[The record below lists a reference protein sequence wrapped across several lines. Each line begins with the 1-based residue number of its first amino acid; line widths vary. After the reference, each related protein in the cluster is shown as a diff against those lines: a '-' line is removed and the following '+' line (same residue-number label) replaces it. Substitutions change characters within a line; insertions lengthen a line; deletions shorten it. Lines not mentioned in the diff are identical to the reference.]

1 MTRKRVAAI
10 FAVALAA
17 AVVGTAG
24 ASLMHRMTAP
34 PTATKVTVHGQWTI
48 IVRNKHHKIVAR
60 RHFENALVSTGAGTI
75 AALLTGNAVAG
86 SWGVNVTFGA
96 IVDQYNSAS
105 DSPPFYK
112 NLVVT
117 APTSGPDANKLV
129 LSGTATPSAD
139 TTITQV
145 DTYVGTC
152 ALPSNGAHCTSV
164 PAAPQFTH
172 KALDGLNGDPAA
184 VPVAAGQQVAVTVK
198 LSFS

>member
-1 MTRKRVAAI
+1 MRGKRLAA
-10 FAVALAA
+10 FAAVALVAA
-17 AVVGTAG
+17 AVGTAG
-24 ASLMHRMTAP
+24 AGLLHRVTAP
-34 PTATKVTVHGQWTI
+34 PMASNVTVHGQWTI
-48 IVRNKHHKIVAR
+48 VVRNKHHKIVAR
-60 RHFENALVSTGAGTI
+60 RHFENSLVSTGAGTI
-75 AALLTGNAVAG
+75 AQLLTGNAVAG

-152 ALPSNGAHCTSV
+152 SLPSSGAHCTNV

>member
-10 FAVALAA
+10 FAAALAV

-24 ASLMHRMTAP
+24 ASLMQRMAAP
-34 PTATKVTVHGQWTI
+34 PSATQVTVHGQWTI

-60 RHFENALVSTGAGTI
+60 RHFENALVASGAGTI
-75 AALLTGNAVAG
+75 AKLLAGQAAAG
-86 SWGVNVTFGA
+86 SWGVNIGCCA
-96 IVDQYNSAS
+96 IIDAIDSSS

-117 APTSGPDANKLV
+117 APTTGPDANKV
-129 LSGTATPSAD
+129 VMSGTATPSAD
-139 TTITQV
+139 TTINSV
-145 DTYVGTC
+145 DTYLG
-152 ALPSNGAHCTSV
+152 LCTA
-164 PAAPQFTH
+164 PATAGCTGPANPQFTH

>member
-10 FAVALAA
+10 FAAVLAV

-24 ASLMHRMTAP
+24 ASLMLRMTAP
-34 PTATKVTVHGQWTI
+34 PSATQVTVHGQWTI

-75 AALLTGNAVAG
+75 AQLLTGSAVAG

-117 APTSGPDANKLV
+117 APTTGPDANKLV
-129 LSGTATPSAD
+129 LSGTATPSSD

-145 DTYVGTC
+145 DTYLGTC
-152 ALPSNGAHCTSV
+152 ALPSNGAHCTNV
-164 PAAPQFTH
+164 AANPQFTH

>member
-10 FAVALAA
+10 FAAVLAV

-24 ASLMHRMTAP
+24 ASLMQRMTAP
-34 PTATKVTVHGQWTI
+34 PSATQVTVHGQWTI

-60 RHFENALVSTGAGTI
+60 RHFENALVPSGA
-75 AALLTGNAVAG
+75 AVLARLLSRASAAG
-86 SWGVNVTFGA
+86 SWGVNIGFGA
-96 IVDQYNSAS
+96 IVDSTNTAS

-112 NLVVT
+112 NLTVT
-117 APTSGPDANKLV
+117 APTSGPDANKVV

-139 TTITQV
+139 TTINNV
-145 DTYVGTC
+145 DTYLGECTGPPT
-152 ALPSNGAHCTSV
+152 AGCTS
-164 PAAPQFTH
+164 PASSQFTH

>member
-10 FAVALAA
+10 FAAVLAV

-34 PTATKVTVHGQWTI
+34 PTATQVTVHGQWTI
-48 IVRNKHHKIVAR
+48 TVRNKHHKIVAR
-60 RHFENALVSTGAGTI
+60 RHFENALVPSGA
-75 AALLTGNAVAG
+75 AVLARLLSRASGAG
-86 SWGVNVTFGA
+86 SWGVNIGFGA
-96 IVDQYNSAS
+96 IVDSTNTAP

-112 NLVVT
+112 NLTVT
-117 APTSGPDANKLV
+117 APTTGPDANKVV

-139 TTITQV
+139 TTINNV
-145 DTYVGTC
+145 DTYLGECTGPPT
-152 ALPSNGAHCTSV
+152 AGCTS
-164 PAAPQFTH
+164 PASSQFTH